1 MDNNYNQQSEF
12 AVNDKKKKTPFTKR
26 RIIIAAI
33 TAAALAAAVTI
44 KCVQH
49 RRLAGYA
56 SKGKTTRERC
66 PLKVFPFD
74 NPFSL
79 TPLQPP
85 LRCLRLAFRSL
96 RRARLFLTEPLLL
109 ACRWTL
115 PNTRSHLGLNIFIS
129 RLLLMIH
136 YKLNY

>member
-49 RRLAGYA
+49 RRLAGHA
-56 SKGKTTRERC
+56 
-66 PLKVFPFD
+66 
-74 NPFSL
+74 
-79 TPLQPP
+79 
-85 LRCLRLAFRSL
+85 
-96 RRARLFLTEPLLL
+96 
-109 ACRWTL
+109 
-115 PNTRSHLGLNIFIS
+115 
-129 RLLLMIH
+129 
-136 YKLNY
+136 